1 MDLFGIEP
9 TADPTDAIP
18 MVPHGR
24 TCGNRTRP
32 IVGEIRAEKIGAF
45 RGKKKRG
52 LSWLVL

>member
-52 LSWLVL
+52 LSSLVL